1 MLTEAEFMLAQMAN
15 PYFHYSHK
23 VDPNVCF
30 DFIQSNKISLLL
42 KRNGLIIKQ
51 AEEDEKNLSRLLNE
65 LVEIKKIF
73 DSQDVKFVLIK
84 LPKLPRPHG
93 DLDILLIK
101 NINSA
106 EDILKKKGY
115 AIVNDADP
123 YRRTYIKEI
132 NGERLEVDF
141 HLEAAWGGIVY
152 LEKEEIWNNRVVRK
166 INDVDIPVP
175 CPEHELLIAAAHG
188 MRENKITLF
197 DVLHVAH
204 IFSENEIN
212 MEFVR
217 AVAKENNWLNQLQ
230 YFVSVIN
237 EIYYSLYGS
246 PITENPIPNFK
257 FGNTKRLKIDLP
269 FNLPFY
275 ISFKL
280 KSQKMFSDLIHF
292 GVGNAVHDLR
302 SYYSDISVFLR
313 GVRK

>member
-152 LEKEEIWNNRVVRK
+152 LEKEEI
-166 INDVDIPVP
+166 
-175 CPEHELLIAAAHG
+175 
-188 MRENKITLF
+188 
-197 DVLHVAH
+197 
-204 IFSENEIN
+204 
-212 MEFVR
+212 
-217 AVAKENNWLNQLQ
+217 
-230 YFVSVIN
+230 IN